1 MEREKLESLLI
12 DYIDGQ
18 LNDADRATVE
28 RELAQSQSTAKLYS
42 QLKEVMDLMASS
54 RARVPGISLKQNFEK
69 ALQAEISKTEKGSP
83 AETSPR
89 FASALREGE
98 AKAGRPVFLQ
108 PWVLRVAA
116 AIVLVMVGVVIG
128 DWINTARRH
137 DQELARLK
145 QEVENNKRIMLS
157 MLENQ
162 QSASQRVMGA
172 TVAYEL
178 NKADDEIVL
187 VLAKT
192 LNEDPNTNVRLAAL
206 EALEK
211 FYQQT
216 HVRKTLIASLATQK
230 DPVVQIALIRLLVQ
244 MKEKKIVNELEKITR
259 DDQVMKAVKDEA
271 HSGIL
276 KLS

>member
-1 MEREKLESLLI
+1 MEKEKLESLLI
-12 DYIDGQ
+12 DYIDGH
-18 LNDADRATVE
+18 LNDADRAIVE
-28 RELAQSQSTAKLYS
+28 NELALNENAAKLYS
-42 QLKEVMDLMASS
+42 QLKEVMDLMANSKV
-54 RARVPGISLKQNFEK
+54 AIPGRGLKQNFEK
-69 ALQAEISKTEKGSP
+69 ALQAEISKSV
-83 AETSPR
+83 
-89 FASALREGE
+89 SAF
-98 AKAGRPVFLQ
+98 AKATADKQVFFQ

-116 AIVLVMVGVVIG
+116 AIVLVIVGVVIG
-128 DWINTARRH
+128 DKINTNRQH

-145 QEVENNKRIMLS
+145 EEVENNKRMMLS

-178 NKADDEIVL
+178 PKADDEIVN
-187 VLAKT
+187 VLSKT

-206 EALEK
+206 EALGK
-211 FYQQT
+211 FYQQD
-216 HVRKTLIASLATQK
+216 HVRRTLVTALTTQK

-244 MKEKKIVNELEKITR
+244 MKEKQIVNELQKITR
-259 DDQVMKAVKDEA
+259 DGQVMKAVKDEA